1 MSTAAFMKA
10 FLGLFAMINPIGNA
24 GIFIGITGD
33 VPTSFK
39 LRAALKTSLAVLVIL
54 ELSIFGGMA
63 LLEVFGIS
71 IPAFQTA
78 GGLIVL
84 GIGMSMMS
92 GGGNSSHET
101 EGAKKAIQSVKDKEE
116 VVDDKLIVPLAMP
129 MLGGP
134 GAITTVVTVAAAFPT
149 TEGKIG
155 AAAGTAAMVVL
166 LGLSFALSGFLS
178 RFMSEHAQEIIM
190 RFMGLILVAIGMDM
204 MLGGIETSLIKA
216 DVFRAP

>member
-39 LRAALKTSLAVLVIL
+39 LRAALKTSLAVLIIL

-116 VVDDKLIVPLAMP
+116 IVDDKLIVPLAMP

-134 GAITTVVTVAAAFPT
+134 GAITTVVTVAA
-149 TEGKIG
+149 
-155 AAAGTAAMVVL
+155 
-166 LGLSFALSGFLS
+166 S
-178 RFMSEHAQEIIM
+178 R
-190 RFMGLILVAIGMDM
+190 
-204 MLGGIETSLIKA
+204 
-216 DVFRAP
+216 

>member
-1 MSTAAFMKA
+1 MKA

-39 LRAALKTSLAVLVIL
+39 LRAALKTRLAVLIIL

-101 EGAKKAIQSVKDKEE
+101 DGAKKAIQSVKDKEE
-116 VVDDKLIVPLAMP
+116 IVDDKLIVPLAMP

-149 TEGKIG
+149 TEGRIG
-155 AAAGTAAMVVL
+155 AAAGTAAMVFL

-178 RFMSEHAQEIIM
+178 RFMCEHAQEIIM

-204 MLGGIETSLIKA
+204 MLGGIETSVIKA
-216 DVFRAP
+216 GVFRAP

>member
-1 MSTAAFMKA
+1 MKA

-33 VPTSFK
+33 VPVSFK
-39 LRAALKTSLAVLVIL
+39 LRAALKTSFAVLVIL

-71 IPAFQTA
+71 IPAFQAA

-84 GIGMSMMS
+84 GIGMGMMS
-92 GGGNSSHET
+92 GGGNSTHET
-101 EGAKKAIQSVKDKEE
+101 GEAKKVIQSVKDKEE
-116 VVDDKLIVPLAMP
+116 IVNDKLIVPLAMP

-149 TEGKIG
+149 MEGKIG
-155 AAAGTAAMVVL
+155 AAAGTAAMVFL
-166 LGLSFALSGFLS
+166 LGLAFALSGYVS
-178 RFMSEHAQEIIM
+178 RYMSEHAQEIIM

-204 MLGGIETSLIKA
+204 MLGGIEASVIKA
-216 DVFRAP
+216 GVFRNS

>member
-1 MSTAAFMKA
+1 MKA

-39 LRAALKTSLAVLVIL
+39 LRAALKTSLAVLIIL

-155 AAAGTAAMVVL
+155 AAAGTAAMVFL

-204 MLGGIETSLIKA
+204 MLGGIETSVIKA
-216 DVFRAP
+216 GVFRAP